1 MEQPRWRY
9 HCAVDECSTHL
20 TCSEHSGVEIFL
32 KSSTMAHAGETHLFL
47 EKFFDL
53 QSPSWPRRNPRQ
65 KTQAW
70 IKCAG
75 DTPNSNN
82 WNHSRILK
90 CKNPLFIFQT
100 KYNLPLTDLTQKLSQ
115 PVLDLPQK
123 PSQTLAFRRFS
134 PFWTST
140 NSLTPFWNFSPHWFH
155 TISHWAMI
163 MMRKMWA
170 QTYTAKSCPETTRE
184 NYRNSRHPLC
194 LPLTLC

>member
-1 MEQPRWRY
+1 
-9 HCAVDECSTHL
+9 
-20 TCSEHSGVEIFL
+20 
-32 KSSTMAHAGETHLFL
+32 MAHAGETHLFL
-47 EKFFDL
+47 EKFFRPTVPILALKKSQLKNSSLNQMCRRYTEL
-53 QSPSWPRRNPRQ
+53 QRLKSPQNPKNV
-65 KTQAW
+65 KT
-70 IKCAG
+70 
-75 DTPNSNN
+75 PF
-82 WNHSRILK
+82 
-90 CKNPLFIFQT
+90 FIFQT